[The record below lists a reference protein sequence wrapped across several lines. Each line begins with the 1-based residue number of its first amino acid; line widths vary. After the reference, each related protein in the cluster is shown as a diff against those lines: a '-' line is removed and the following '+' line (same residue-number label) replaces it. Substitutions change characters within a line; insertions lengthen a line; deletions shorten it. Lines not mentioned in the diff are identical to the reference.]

1 MKYNSLLVLLPLW
14 LPGADTSTVEAA
26 RLRLTGTN
34 SLAPLRSRNRIERI
48 DDE

>member
-1 MKYNSLLVLLPLW
+1 MKPDTLQVSLAQWVPS
-14 LPGADTSTVEAA
+14 ADAFTVAAA

-34 SLAPLRSRNRIERI
+34 SLAPLRLRNRIERV

>member
-1 MKYNSLLVLLPLW
+1 MKPDTLQVPLPQRV
-14 LPGADTSTVEAA
+14 PGADAFTGDAA

-34 SLAPLRSRNRIERI
+34 SLAPLRSRNRIERM